1 MKHWGPCA
9 VFTLILATASAA
21 AAWQSPPCTEVVAVS
36 LTDSSTNPDIANEAV
51 KRVLCNQIEAGQLDQ
66 IRWPNFSDYRSDL
79 KSFYQPF
86 DNAPAW
92 IEGGKP
98 TAQALA
104 MIALLH
110 GA

>member
-9 VFTLILATASAA
+9 VFTLILATAA

-66 IRWPNFSDYRSDL
+66 LRWPNFSDYRSDL

-86 DNAPAW
+86 DHAPAW

-98 TAQALA
+98 TAQA
-104 MIALLH
+104 
-110 GA
+110 